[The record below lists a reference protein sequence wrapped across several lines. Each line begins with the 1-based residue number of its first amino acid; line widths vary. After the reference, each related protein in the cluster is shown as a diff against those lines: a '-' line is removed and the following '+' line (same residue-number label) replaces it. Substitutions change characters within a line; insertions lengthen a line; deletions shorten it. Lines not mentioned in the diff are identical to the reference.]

1 MAHTDSHHVDVV
13 DRRDGPGAGLMLAI
27 AALVVIAV
35 VALAVLFTQP
45 WDDDNGGVDTSPGIT
60 DDVVPGDGDVIP
72 GDGDVV
78 PGDGDVVP
86 GDGGDAPAQ

>member
-13 DRRDGPGAGLMLAI
+13 DGRNGPGAGLMLAI

-45 WDDDNGGVDTSPGIT
+45 WDDDGGVDTSPGIT
-60 DDVVPGDGDVIP
+60 DDVVPGDGDV
-72 GDGDVV
+72 
-78 PGDGDVVP
+78 VP